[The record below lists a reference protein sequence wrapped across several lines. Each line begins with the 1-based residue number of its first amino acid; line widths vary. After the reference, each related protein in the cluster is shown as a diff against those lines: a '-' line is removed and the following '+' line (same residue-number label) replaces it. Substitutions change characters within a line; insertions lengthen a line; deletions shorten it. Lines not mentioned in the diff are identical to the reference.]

1 VSKRSPLTTVV
12 ETMVFAPLG
21 AALLL
26 REQLPK
32 LAEQGRQHAEN
43 RVRVARMVGEV
54 AVKAGK
60 KEVERRLASRPRPG
74 ATTASPVSSAAGPSA
89 TGTAAGSA
97 GESVAAAE
105 TPVAAARTAATAV
118 GAEGLT
124 LVEERP
130 DVEDLPIPGYD
141 SLAASQV
148 VERLASLTAAEL
160 DLVRR
165 YEAGGRH
172 RRTILHRIEQLVS

>member
-1 VSKRSPLTTVV
+1 MSKRSPIAVLV
-12 ETMVFAPLG
+12 ETMLFAPLG
-21 AALLL
+21 AALIL

-32 LAEQGRQHAEN
+32 LAEQGREHAEN
-43 RVRVARMVGEV
+43 RVRVARMVGEF

-60 KEVERRLASRPRPG
+60 KEVERRLASRPKPG
-74 ATTASPVSSAAGPSA
+74 TATASTQDSTPAPAAVQPEDSAGADAG
-89 TGTAAGSA
+89 TKTAAASDGT
-97 GESVAAAE
+97 G
-105 TPVAAARTAATAV
+105 
-118 GAEGLT
+118 GLT
-124 LVEERP
+124 MVGERP
-130 DVEDLPIPGYD
+130 SVDELPIPDYD

-148 VERLASLTAAEL
+148 VERLASLNQAEL

>member
-1 VSKRSPLTTVV
+1 MTKRSPLAVLV
-12 ETMVFAPLG
+12 ETMLFAPLG
-21 AALLL
+21 AAMLL

-32 LAEQGRQHAEN
+32 LAEQGREHAEN
-43 RVRVARMVGEV
+43 RVRVARMVGEF

-60 KEVERRLASRPRPG
+60 KEVERRLASRPKAG
-74 ATTASPVSSAAGPSA
+74 TTTASAQSSAPAP
-89 TGTAAGSA
+89 AAA
-97 GESVAAAE
+97 QPTVAADA
-105 TPVAAARTAATAV
+105 TDATDGARTASTAD
-118 GAEGLT
+118 GTGGLT
-124 LVEERP
+124 MVGERP
-130 DVEDLPIPGYD
+130 SADELPIPDYD

-148 VERLASLTAAEL
+148 VERLASLSQTEL